1 MNQQDRIVLNG
12 LYENASMGW
21 DATCTILPKAE
32 QEKLRTELCKQLE
45 YYKEQKH
52 AAETQLQ
59 KACAIPKEQGAMAK
73 LCADLSI
80 QMHCCG
86 STSSG
91 EIAKLMLKGTNTGV
105 IQITQLLHQNPD
117 ISESV
122 RHQSHAMLRHEEA
135 YMDRLKTYL

>member
-12 LYENASMGW
+12 LYKNASMGW

-73 LCADLSI
+73 LCADLSPSRRRPECRCVYRG
-80 QMHCCG
+80 HPP
-86 STSSG
+86 
-91 EIAKLMLKGTNTGV
+91 KL
-105 IQITQLLHQNPD
+105 
-117 ISESV
+117 
-122 RHQSHAMLRHEEA
+122 
-135 YMDRLKTYL
+135 DRYT

>member
-12 LYENASMGW
+12 LYKNASMGW

-73 LCADLSI
+73 LCADLS
-80 QMHCCG
+80 
-86 STSSG
+86 TAAAAPAP
-91 EIAKLMLKGTNTGV
+91 AK
-105 IQITQLLHQNPD
+105 
-117 ISESV
+117 S
-122 RHQSHAMLRHEEA
+122 QSLC
-135 YMDRLKTYL
+135 